1 MTFAML
7 LPMLFRKVDG
17 TSSRPSYLNKQ
28 ISPILQSLSR
38 RACTHPIHTIVFVAL
53 LASTTYIGLLEGSL
67 FEATSSPKDASAR
80 LEFDSLVESGRRLR
94 LSPETGWK
102 WQVETSSQGEVD
114 SVGSTAMR
122 RYTILTLH
130 QAFEHVALITLVF
143 PKSLSNNSPQTAP
156 LANAVPVPN
165 NTFARSLPS
174 TSNPFSPISQ
184 DTTLAFAVPF
194 EEAPAFLDG
203 IHEIPEYTS
212 LSQVHHEEGRKWV
225 FKAAR
230 SGGNGSQNTL
240 RNWATNAWTGFVDLL
255 KVDNANSNWSFD

>member
-1 MTFAML
+1 ML
-7 LPMLFRKVDG
+7 LPALFRKVDG
-17 TSSRPSYLNKQ
+17 TSSKPGYLNKQ

-67 FEATSSPKDASAR
+67 FETTSSPKDANAK
-80 LEFDSLVESGRRLR
+80 LDLASLVESGRRLR
-94 LSPETGWK
+94 LGAETGWK
-102 WQVETSSQGEVD
+102 WQVEASTRGDVD
-114 SVGSTAMR
+114 PVGGTALSLHA
-122 RYTILTLH
+122 ILTPC
-130 QAFEHVALITLVF
+130 QAVENIALMTLVF

-156 LANAVPVPN
+156 LANAVPVPD
-165 NTFARSLPS
+165 NTSARSLPS

-184 DTTLAFAVPF
+184 DTTLAFSVPF
-194 EEAPAFLDG
+194 DEASAFLDG
-203 IHEIPEYTS
+203 IHEIPEYTG
-212 LSQVHHEEGRKWV
+212 LSQVQHDGGRKWV

-255 KVDNANSNWSFD
+255 KVDNTSLLGIFD

>member
-1 MTFAML
+1 ML
-7 LPMLFRKVDG
+7 LPALFRKVDG
-17 TSSRPSYLNKQ
+17 TSSKPGYLNKQ

-67 FEATSSPKDASAR
+67 FETTSSPKDANAK
-80 LEFDSLVESGRRLR
+80 LDLASLVESGRRLR
-94 LSPETGWK
+94 LGAETGWK
-102 WQVETSSQGEVD
+102 WQVEASTRGDVD
-114 SVGSTAMR
+114 PVGGTALSLHA
-122 RYTILTLH
+122 ILTPC
-130 QAFEHVALITLVF
+130 QAVENIALMTLVF

-156 LANAVPVPN
+156 LANAVPVPD
-165 NTFARSLPS
+165 NTSARSLPS

-184 DTTLAFAVPF
+184 DTTLAFSVPF
-194 EEAPAFLDG
+194 DEASAFLDG
-203 IHEIPEYTS
+203 IHEIPEYTG
-212 LSQVHHEEGRKWV
+212 LSQVQHEGGRKWV

-255 KVDNANSNWSFD
+255 KVDNTSLLGIFD